1 MRNIYG
7 HGTVVWLK
15 RRGKERKKEQSLEL
29 CFVGEKGRKEK
40 EGVTEYPRT
49 TRAKSLC
56 STTELAGNF
65 TFRRSDDNVGRF
77 RDSWDLPFIIY
88 CTVLPANNRPSFS
101 FHFPDVY
108 LFYLP
113 LKPSFYP

>member
-49 TRAKSLC
+49 TRAKSLQYNGT
-56 STTELAGNF
+56 SRKLYFPT
-65 TFRRSDDNVGRF
+65 VGRQ
-77 RDSWDLPFIIY
+77 R
-88 CTVLPANNRPSFS
+88 R
-101 FHFPDVY
+101 
-108 LFYLP
+108 
-113 LKPSFYP
+113 

>member
-1 MRNIYG
+1 MGVGRDNFR
-7 HGTVVWLK
+7 K
-15 RRGKERKKEQSLEL
+15 KKERKKEREKKREQSLKL
-29 CFVGEKGRKEK
+29 CFVGEKRE

-49 TRAKSLC
+49 TGAKSLC